1 MGPIGPME
9 LIVIMVIA
17 LLVLGPKKL
26 PEVGKSLGKG
36 MREFKDSLAGANPF
50 DDDEDDRPAP
60 RRRPTEV
67 SAAAEDRDD
76 EPPAAATTASESRE
90 AQDAFGANKS

>member
-1 MGPIGPME
+1 MGPIGPTE
-9 LIVIMVIA
+9 LIVILVIA

-36 MREFKDSLAGANPF
+36 MREFKDSLSNANPF
-50 DDDEDDRPAP
+50 DEDDEDDRPAP
-60 RRRPTEV
+60 RRRPAQV
-67 SAAAEDRDD
+67 QAAADDRDE
-76 EPPAAATTASESRE
+76 EPRPAASADARE

>member
-1 MGPIGPME
+1 MGPIGPTE
-9 LIVIMVIA
+9 LIVILVIA

-36 MREFKDSLAGANPF
+36 MREFKDSLSNANPF
-50 DDDEDDRPAP
+50 EEDEDDRPAP
-60 RRRPTEV
+60 RRRPAQV
-67 SAAAEDRDD
+67 QAAADDRDE
-76 EPPAAATTASESRE
+76 EPRPVATDESRE